1 MRALP
6 FTSPAARTGARHHRR
21 CECDRDTLQ
30 TPWKAEMCQ
39 ILHTRDQDQVRSLL
53 DEFLLANEVE
63 IARVVRRAQRVAH
76 LDYRDKGTAMSYFG
90 QALMKMVDSRW
101 RSKSG
106 PGTSQVFNYSRNLPV
121 ILEQE
126 TRYHVRE
133 DRRRGLL
140 DGTAGVPGDSAHDR
154 KAKAL
159 ARSRQLFE
167 REHARTPTDS
177 ELVEFHNARM
187 RATRKDPARQSVL
200 ATLDDLRPLKS
211 IPLQDPGVAT
221 EPGLTSE
228 DSPDLG
234 LPERQQRL
242 EAVIA
247 ECERRDEERQR
258 ARRRALRREPVQ
270 MATVARIYLADHA
283 QGDLATRQEIIDKLD
298 VTEPASRREV
308 GSHLKEILGLLRSE
322 FEDYHPPMI
331 EHAATA
337 VPGRGLEP

>member
-106 PGTSQVFNYSRNLPV
+106 HGTSQVFNYSRNLPV

-200 ATLDDLRPLKS
+200 ATTKDLRPLS
-211 IPLQDPGVAT
+211 AVPLQDPNVVSDH
-221 EPGLTSE
+221 GLVWE
-228 DSPDLG
+228 DSLDLG
-234 LPERQQRL
+234 LPERQRRL
-242 EAVIA
+242 DAIIA
-247 ECERRDEERQR
+247 QCEQNDEVRRL
-258 ARRRALRREPVQ
+258 ARRRALKREPVQ

-283 QGDLATRQEIIDKLD
+283 QGDLATRQEIIEKLG
-298 VTEPASRREV
+298 VTERASRREV
-308 GSHLKEILGLLRSE
+308 GSHLKEIMALLRDAFRS
-322 FEDYHPPMI
+322 Y
-331 EHAATA
+331 
-337 VPGRGLEP
+337 GYS